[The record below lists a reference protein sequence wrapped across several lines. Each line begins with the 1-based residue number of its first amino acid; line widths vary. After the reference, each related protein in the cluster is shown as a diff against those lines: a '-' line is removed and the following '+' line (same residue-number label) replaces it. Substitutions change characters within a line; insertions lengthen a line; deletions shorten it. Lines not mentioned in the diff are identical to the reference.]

1 MTNGK
6 DAEPGLRT
14 TRESEI
20 FRDPPGSGNYSSSI
34 GAAQGIELFSG
45 SGRVRRARPAKSI
58 FEPARQVPVFA
69 ETDVLVVGGG
79 PAGTAAAIAAAR
91 IGADVLLVERYNHLG
106 GLSTG
111 DLVIWIDRMTD
122 WSGRHIIRGLAD
134 EFMDRLPNEAIQ
146 GPPRADWGNRDAAT
160 AAYWAQ
166 RTAAYHGIVTWSP
179 TIDPEALKTLSMR
192 MVTEAKVRLLLHS
205 WCTAPI
211 VEEGVVKG
219 AIFESKEGR
228 HAVLAKVVVDTT
240 GDADL
245 IAGSGAQCETD
256 IDAGDIHHCMNTAF
270 LIGGVDMERWLAF
283 RRNEPD
289 AFTAFMA
296 LGRER
301 LKFFEKPF
309 VSWRNDVALFM
320 GPRLAGY
327 SAVDVEDLTTVE
339 LRSRELAVGHL
350 EVYRS
355 AAPGFSNAFLMLGAP
370 QIGVRHSRR
379 LVGLRKVT
387 RQQWDTGHVWDDE
400 IGVLTSLAPK
410 FPNISVPYG
419 SLVPE
424 KLDNILGAGRHVGCD
439 ASSHTFLREIPQ
451 CWLTGQAAGVAAALS
466 ASIGMR
472 PRRSKINPARIA
484 PSRSI
489 SVADHRNRR
498 TACFGGGVTPIALSI
513 ASDNT
518 DYRSQMRVRSMS
530 AVERYADSTNSG
542 SHVRG

>member
-1 MTNGK
+1 MTTNK
-6 DAEPGLRT
+6 EAEPGIRT

-34 GAAQGIELFSG
+34 GAAQGLELFSG
-45 SGRVRRARPAKSI
+45 SDRARRVRPSKTI

-79 PAGTAAAIAAAR
+79 PAGTAAAIAAGR
-91 IGADVLLVERYNHLG
+91 LGAEVLLVERYNHLG

-111 DLVIWIDRMTD
+111 GLVIWIDRMTD
-122 WSGRHIIRGLAD
+122 WSGRQVIRGLAD
-134 EFMDRLPNEAIQ
+134 EIMERLPRDAIQ
-146 GPPRADWGNRDAAT
+146 GPPRADWGNHDAAT

-179 TIDPEALKTLSMR
+179 TIDPEALKTLSIR
-192 MVTEAKVRLLLHS
+192 MAEEAKARLLLHA

-211 VEEGVVKG
+211 IEDGIVRG

-228 HAVLAKVVVDTT
+228 HAILAKVVVDTT

-245 IAGSGAQCETD
+245 ISRSGALCESD
-256 IDAGDIHHCMNTAF
+256 IDASDIHHCMNTVF
-270 LIGGVDMERWLAF
+270 LLGGVDMERWLAF
-283 RRNEPD
+283 RREEPD
-289 AFTAFMA
+289 SFAAFMA
-296 LGRER
+296 LGRDR
-301 LKFFEKPF
+301 VKFFEKPF
-309 VSWRNDVALFM
+309 VSWRNDVALFL

-339 LRSRELAVGHL
+339 LRSRELAVSHL

-379 LVGLRKVT
+379 LAGVRKVT

-400 IGVLTSLAPK
+400 IGVSTSLAPK

-419 SLVPE
+419 ALLPA
-424 KLDNILGAGRHVGCD
+424 KLENILGAGRHVACD

-451 CWLTGQAAGVAAALS
+451 CWLTGQAAGVAAAL
-466 ASIGMR
+466 AAGTGKR
-472 PRRSKINPARIA
+472 PRDLAASVIQCELLRQGAYLSPSIEAAVQQPAA
-484 PSRSI
+484 
-489 SVADHRNRR
+489 A
-498 TACFGGGVTPIALSI
+498 
-513 ASDNT
+513 
-518 DYRSQMRVRSMS
+518 
-530 AVERYADSTNSG
+530 E
-542 SHVRG
+542 